1 MIQTI
6 LDASNKEDWTIQF
19 SATDEETGE
28 DIDFTGADIAFKVVD
43 ECGVS
48 ILDASTADGTIT
60 IATTVIEITFTSDQM
75 SALCAKTYQLG
86 CVYEINSV
94 RSQMF
99 VGYANIYEGWASL

>member
-1 MIQTI
+1 MIQAA
-6 LDASNKEDWTIQF
+6 LEASNKEDWTIQF

-48 ILDASTADGTIT
+48 ILDASTDDGTIT
-60 IATTVIEITFTSDQM
+60 ITTTTIDIVFTSDQM

-86 CVYEINSV
+86 CVYELNGTRV
-94 RSQMF
+94 QMF